1 MALKGVIVKSTIP
14 ESQLIQA
21 NRLALNTEGKSLKPG
36 VAVSQK
42 SVLPQGTVVE
52 VLVKQAQPVLIL
64 EGSGVLFQGNIK
76 GRFTV
81 GQRLLLKVLDPNSSP
96 PRMKLLNESQL
107 PLSNLAGNN
116 PFLRSLLFRE
126 QPLIPVQQYLVSLL
140 NNKAQSKSLES
151 KSIKSLF
158 QALGEGKSLA
168 DLEKLSIADLL
179 NERLV
184 LPKKVDGNWVLAQ
197 LKNSGLFF
205 ENSLLRP
212 AIPEFLDLKRFL
224 LLLLQA
230 GDADNNELSKLLES
244 ITSSQ
249 IKSLAT
255 ELQGGVYYSC
265 LLPFLSGEFIQMTVM
280 QGKEQKS
287 RDQWQ
292 IHLESNTASM
302 GCFKVEILLQ
312 EKIAS
317 IFFRSDQ
324 NWLVSLINN
333 TKENL
338 IERVETVGV
347 SISGIQVS
355 DIAKPGPYKEKL
367 SHAILDMKV

>member
-1 MALKGVIVKSTIP
+1 MPLEGVIVKSTIP

-21 NRLALNTEGKSLKPG
+21 NRLALNTEGKSLKPS
-36 VAVSQK
+36 VDISQK

-52 VLVKQAQPVLIL
+52 VLVKQTQPVLIL

-158 QALGEGKSLA
+158 HALGEGKSLA

-205 ENSLLRP
+205 ENNLLRP
-212 AIPEFLDLKRFL
+212 AIPEFLDLKRLL
-224 LLLLQA
+224 LLLLQE
-230 GDADNNELSKLLES
+230 GDADNNELSKLIES

-249 IKSLAT
+249 INPWRLNYK
-255 ELQGGVYYSC
+255 
-265 LLPFLSGEFIQMTVM
+265 
-280 QGKEQKS
+280 
-287 RDQWQ
+287 
-292 IHLESNTASM
+292 
-302 GCFKVEILLQ
+302 
-312 EKIAS
+312 
-317 IFFRSDQ
+317 
-324 NWLVSLINN
+324 
-333 TKENL
+333 
-338 IERVETVGV
+338 GV
-347 SISGIQVS
+347 SI
-355 DIAKPGPYKEKL
+355 
-367 SHAILDMKV
+367 ILACSRFYLGNLFK

>member
-1 MALKGVIVKSTIP
+1 MILEEVIVKSTIP

-36 VAVSQK
+36 VDVSQK

-52 VLVKQAQPVLIL
+52 VLVKQTQPVLIL
-64 EGSGVLFQGNIK
+64 EGSGLLFQGNIK

-158 QALGEGKSLA
+158 HALGEGKSLA

-184 LPKKVDGNWVLAQ
+184 
-197 LKNSGLFF
+197 
-205 ENSLLRP
+205 
-212 AIPEFLDLKRFL
+212 
-224 LLLLQA
+224 
-230 GDADNNELSKLLES
+230 
-244 ITSSQ
+244 
-249 IKSLAT
+249 
-255 ELQGGVYYSC
+255 
-265 LLPFLSGEFIQMTVM
+265 
-280 QGKEQKS
+280 
-287 RDQWQ
+287 
-292 IHLESNTASM
+292 
-302 GCFKVEILLQ
+302 
-312 EKIAS
+312 
-317 IFFRSDQ
+317 
-324 NWLVSLINN
+324 
-333 TKENL
+333 
-338 IERVETVGV
+338 
-347 SISGIQVS
+347 
-355 DIAKPGPYKEKL
+355 
-367 SHAILDMKV
+367 

>member
-1 MALKGVIVKSTIP
+1 MS

-21 NRLALNTEGKSLKPG
+21 NRLAITTGGQSLKLT
-36 VAVSQK
+36 VDVNQK
-42 SVLPQGTVVE
+42 LVLSKGAVVE

-64 EGSGVLFQGNIK
+64 EGSGFLFQGNVK
-76 GRFTV
+76 GRFNL
-81 GQRLLLKVLDPNSSP
+81 GQRLLLKVIDPNSSP
-96 PRMKLLNESQL
+96 PRMKLLNDSQL

-140 NNKAQSKSLES
+140 NNKEQSKSLES
-151 KSIKSLF
+151 KVVKSLF

-168 DLEKLSIADLL
+168 DLEKLSLGNLL

-205 ENSLLRP
+205 ENNLLRP
-212 AIPEFLDLKRFL
+212 SSSEFLDLKRFL
-224 LLLLQA
+224 LLLLREGA
-230 GDADNNELSKLLES
+230 TDNNELSKLVES

-255 ELQGGVYYSC
+255 ELQGSINYSC

-292 IHLESNTASM
+292 IHLESNTSVM
-302 GCFKVEILLQ
+302 GCFKVEVLLQ
-312 EKIAS
+312 EKLAS

-324 NWLVSLINN
+324 DWLVALINS
-333 TKENL
+333 TKDNL
-338 IERVETVGV
+338 IERVESVGV

-355 DIAKPGPYKEKL
+355 DIEKPGPYKEKL
-367 SHAILDMKV
+367 SHAILDVKV